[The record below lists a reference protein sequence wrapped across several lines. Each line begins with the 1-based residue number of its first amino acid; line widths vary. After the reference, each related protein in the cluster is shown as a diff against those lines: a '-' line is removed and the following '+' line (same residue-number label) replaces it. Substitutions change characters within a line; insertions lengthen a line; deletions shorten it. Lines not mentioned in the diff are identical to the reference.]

1 MGNPRFELLD
11 HIADL
16 RVRVFG
22 KDPNELFANAA
33 YAMFSVMADLSNVV
47 PVSKKDVEVS
57 AEDLEGLLVQWLSD
71 LLFLV
76 ATQQFIASQVNIT
89 EMNGT
94 KLRAEVYGE
103 ELDLAKH
110 EFHTEIKA
118 VTYHQLK
125 IEKVNDHWIAEIIF
139 DI

>member
-11 HIADL
+11 HIADI

-22 KDPNELFANAA
+22 QNPNELFANAA
-33 YAMFSVMADLSNVV
+33 YAMFSVIADLSNVA
-47 PVSKKDVEVS
+47 PVSKKKVEVS
-57 AEDLEGLLVQWLSD
+57 AKNLEDLLVQWLSD
-71 LLFLV
+71 LLFFLE
-76 ATQQFIASQVNIT
+76 TQQFIASQIKVID
-89 EMNGT
+89 MNAT
-94 KLRAEVYGE
+94 KLTAELYGE
-103 ELDLAKH
+103 RLDLTKH
-110 EFHTEIKA
+110 EFRTEIKA